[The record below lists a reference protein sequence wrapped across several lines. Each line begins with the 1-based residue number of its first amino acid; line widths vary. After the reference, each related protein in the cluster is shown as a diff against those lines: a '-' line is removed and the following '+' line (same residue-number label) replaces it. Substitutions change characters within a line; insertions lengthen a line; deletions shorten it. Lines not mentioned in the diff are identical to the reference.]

1 MIDKVRL
8 RSFFI
13 SSILF
18 VFSSSSSDNSSS
30 SSSSGSDSESSDYE
44 GGLKSVSKMFPQMDH
59 SPAPLSTVDEYSWNL
74 ENFYQSEVP
83 SKKPDGRP
91 EGKPHVSTVPIS
103 TKLTCNTAS
112 SSKSSSDT
120 ASKVSVT
127 MSLSNRLYVMVIMNN
142 LAYKLSGAHVKHP
155 IKQRRNV
162 WCFVE
167 PKTNNLW
174 FQFIVSKGL

>member
-30 SSSSGSDSESSDYE
+30 SSSSGSDSESSDDE

-127 MSLSNRLYVMVIMNN
+127 VSLSNRLYVMVVMNN
-142 LAYKLSGAHVKHP
+142 LAYKAIRAHAKCP
-155 IKQRRNV
+155 IRKEGKVR
-162 WCFVE
+162 CFVD
-167 PKTNNLW
+167 KRQIIYGFNSL
-174 FQFIVSKGL
+174 